1 MQEEV
6 QSSEL
11 DSEDVQS
18 EEEQPVVAQKE
29 PGVSAGKLNL
39 RSLTSND
46 LVQLMRADYKKY
58 GKDWTSKKVRGGPP

>member
-1 MQEEV
+1 M
-6 QSSEL
+6 
-11 DSEDVQS
+11 DSEDVES

-58 GKDWTSKKVRGGPP
+58 GKDWTSKKV